1 MASDKLTPKQERFC
15 QNIAKGMS
23 QADAY
28 RDAYDTEN
36 MKEESIWSCS
46 CRMMNDVKV
55 MSRVKELTA
64 EAVKDIKYEVE
75 DCFRETDE
83 ILQLAKMTDNL
94 QIMLKAV
101 EQKGKLKG
109 LFKDKENNVNVNV
122 SVMPDVKIDGKS
134 FDLDI
139 GEDGNDRTSG
149 NSKSAS

>member
-1 MASDKLTPKQERFC
+1 MGLTPKQEKFC
-15 QNIAKGMS
+15 QNIVKGMS

-28 RDAYDTEN
+28 RDAYNTDNQKDET
-36 MKEESIWSCS
+36 IWCNASKL
-46 CRMMNDVKV
+46 MNDTKV
-55 MSRVKELTA
+55 IQRVKELT
-64 EAVKDIKYEVE
+64 EETVKDIKYEIE

-109 LFKDKENNVNVNV
+109 LFKDKDTNVNVNV
-122 SVMPDVKIDGKS
+122 SVMHDVKIDGNK

-139 GEDGNDRTSG
+139 GDNGDDRVTGDS
-149 NSKSAS
+149 

>member
-28 RDAYDTEN
+28 RDAYNTEN
-36 MKEESIWSCS
+36 MKEETIWSAS
-46 CRMMNDVKV
+46 CRLMNDCKV
-55 MSRVKELTA
+55 TARVKELTA
-64 EAVKDIKYEVE
+64 EAVKGIKYEVE

-109 LFKDKENNVNVNV
+109 LFKDKESNVNVNV

>member
-15 QNIAKGMS
+15 QNIAKGLS

-28 RDAYDTEN
+28 RDAYDCEDMVDNSVYKEACLLMNNPKITE
-36 MKEESIWSCS
+36 
-46 CRMMNDVKV
+46 RL
-55 MSRVKELTA
+55 KELTA

-83 ILQLAKMTDNL
+83 ILRLAKMTDNL

-122 SVMPDVKIDGKS
+122 SVMPDVKIDGKF

>member
-1 MASDKLTPKQERFC
+1 MGLTPKQEKFC
-15 QNIAKGMS
+15 QNIVKGMS

-28 RDAYDTEN
+28 RDAYNTEN
-36 MKEESIWSCS
+36 MKEESIWTCS
-46 CRMMNDVKV
+46 CRLMNDVKV
-55 MSRVKELTA
+55 MSRVKELT
-64 EAVKDIKYEVE
+64 EATVKDIKYEIE

-109 LFKDKENNVNVNV
+109 LFKDKDTNVNVNV
-122 SVMPDVKIDGKS
+122 SVMPDVKIDGNK

-139 GEDGNDRTSG
+139 GDNGDDRVTGDS
-149 NSKSAS
+149 

>member
-15 QNIAKGMS
+15 QNIARGMS

-28 RDAYDTEN
+28 RDAYNTEN
-36 MKEESIWSCS
+36 MKEESIWTCS

-109 LFKDKENNVNVNV
+109 LFKDKDSNVNVNV
-122 SVMPDVKIDGKS
+122 SVMPDVKINGEAFS
-134 FDLDI
+134 LDI
-139 GEDGNDRTSG
+139 GEEGNDRTSG

>member
-15 QNIAKGMS
+15 QNIAKGLS

-28 RDAYDTEN
+28 RDAYDCEDMVDN
-36 MKEESIWSCS
+36 SVYREACLL
-46 CRMMNDVKV
+46 MNNPKITQ
-55 MSRVKELTA
+55 RVKELTT

>member
-1 MASDKLTPKQERFC
+1 VFAFFCEAIMASDKLTPKQERFC
-15 QNIAKGMS
+15 QNIAKGLS

-28 RDAYDTEN
+28 RDAYYCEDMVDNTVYKEACLLMNNPKITE
-36 MKEESIWSCS
+36 
-46 CRMMNDVKV
+46 RL
-55 MSRVKELTA
+55 KELTA

-109 LFKDKENNVNVNV
+109 LFKEIKDLNINAVSGVEFNVINAKK
-122 SVMPDVKIDGKS
+122 D
-134 FDLDI
+134 
-139 GEDGNDRTSG
+139 
-149 NSKSAS
+149 NS

>member
-1 MASDKLTPKQERFC
+1 VFAFFCEAIMASDKLTPKQERFC
-15 QNIAKGMS
+15 QNIAKGLS

-28 RDAYDTEN
+28 RDAYNTEN
-36 MKEESIWSCS
+36 MKEETIWSAS
-46 CRMMNDVKV
+46 CRLMNDCKV
-55 MSRVKELTA
+55 TARVKELTA

-109 LFKDKENNVNVNV
+109 LFKEIKDLNINAVSGVEFNVINAKK
-122 SVMPDVKIDGKS
+122 D
-134 FDLDI
+134 
-139 GEDGNDRTSG
+139 
-149 NSKSAS
+149 NS

>member
-15 QNIAKGMS
+15 QNIAKGLS

-28 RDAYDTEN
+28 RDAYYCEDMVDNTVYKEACLLMNNPKITE
-36 MKEESIWSCS
+36 
-46 CRMMNDVKV
+46 RL
-55 MSRVKELTA
+55 KELTA

-109 LFKDKENNVNVNV
+109 LFKDKDNNVNVNV
-122 SVMPDVKIDGKS
+122 SVMPDVKINGEAFS
-134 FDLDI
+134 LDI
-139 GEDGNDRTSG
+139 GEEGNDRTSR
-149 NSKSAS
+149 NSKSTS

>member
-15 QNIAKGMS
+15 QNIAKGLS

-28 RDAYDTEN
+28 RDAYDCEDMVDN
-36 MKEESIWSCS
+36 SVYKEACLL
-46 CRMMNDVKV
+46 MNTPKITQ
-55 MSRVKELTA
+55 RVKELTA

-109 LFKDKENNVNVNV
+109 LFKEIKDLNINAVSGVEFNVINAKK
-122 SVMPDVKIDGKS
+122 D
-134 FDLDI
+134 
-139 GEDGNDRTSG
+139 
-149 NSKSAS
+149 NS

>member
-36 MKEESIWSCS
+36 MKEETIWSAS
-46 CRMMNDVKV
+46 CRLMNDCKV
-55 MSRVKELTA
+55 TARVKELTA

>member
-1 MASDKLTPKQERFC
+1 MGLTPKQEKFC
-15 QNIAKGMS
+15 QNIVKGMS

-28 RDAYDTEN
+28 RDAYNTEN
-36 MKEESIWSCS
+36 MKDETVWSAS
-46 CRMMNDVKV
+46 CRLMNDCKV
-55 MSRVKELTA
+55 TARVKELT
-64 EAVKDIKYEVE
+64 EITVKDIKYEIE

-109 LFKDKENNVNVNV
+109 LFKDKDTNVNVNV
-122 SVMPDVKIDGKS
+122 SVMPDVKIDGNK

-139 GEDGNDRTSG
+139 GDNGDDRVTGDS
-149 NSKSAS
+149 

>member
-1 MASDKLTPKQERFC
+1 
-15 QNIAKGMS
+15 
-23 QADAY
+23 
-28 RDAYDTEN
+28 
-36 MKEESIWSCS
+36 MKEESIWCNASQLAS
-46 CRMMNDVKV
+46 DTKV
-55 MSRVKELTA
+55 TQRVKELTA

-109 LFKDKENNVNVNV
+109 LFKDKDNNVNVNV
-122 SVMPDVKIDGKS
+122 SVMPDVKINGEAFS
-134 FDLDI
+134 LDI
-139 GEDGNDRTSG
+139 GEEGNDRTSR

>member
-15 QNIAKGMS
+15 QNIAKGLS

-28 RDAYDTEN
+28 RDAYYCEDMVDNTVYKEACLLMNNPKITE
-36 MKEESIWSCS
+36 
-46 CRMMNDVKV
+46 RL
-55 MSRVKELTA
+55 KELTT

>member
-1 MASDKLTPKQERFC
+1 MASDKLTPKQEKFC
-15 QNIAKGMS
+15 QNIAKGLS

-28 RDAYDTEN
+28 RDAYNTEN
-36 MKEESIWSCS
+36 MKEESIWCNASQLAS
-46 CRMMNDVKV
+46 DTKV
-55 MSRVKELTA
+55 TQRVKELTA

-109 LFKDKENNVNVNV
+109 LFKEIKDLNINAVSGVEFNVINAKK
-122 SVMPDVKIDGKS
+122 D
-134 FDLDI
+134 
-139 GEDGNDRTSG
+139 
-149 NSKSAS
+149 NS